1 MKHRDLLTLLLPP
14 GSYASDG
21 PRLAAE
27 LAADGAALDASL
39 NQHGRIRR
47 GITPLFAEQLLP
59 EWERICG
66 LSPQTD
72 APYLAR
78 QEAVLAKLTEV
89 GGLSIPYFTRLA
101 ASLGYHISI
110 QEPEPF
116 RAGINR
122 AGDRLWTRD
131 ISWVW
136 QVVVR
141 GAPVRIYRF
150 RAGQSAAGERLCAFA
165 DPVIESVFNELKP
178 AHTFV
183 YFAYQET

>member
-78 QEAVLAKLTEV
+78 QEAVLAID
-89 GGLSIPYFTRLA
+89 GGMALSDGEGKTKAFGGPVFPGHGVVLR
-101 ASLGYHISI
+101 ISC
-110 QEPEPF
+110 E
-116 RAGINR
+116 
-122 AGDRLWTRD
+122 
-131 ISWVW
+131 
-136 QVVVR
+136 
-141 GAPVRIYRF
+141 
-150 RAGQSAAGERLCAFA
+150 
-165 DPVIESVFNELKP
+165 
-178 AHTFV
+178 
-183 YFAYQET
+183 

>member
-122 AGDRLWTRD
+122 AGDRL
-131 ISWVW
+131 
-136 QVVVR
+136 
-141 GAPVRIYRF
+141 
-150 RAGQSAAGERLCAFA
+150 
-165 DPVIESVFNELKP
+165 
-178 AHTFV
+178 
-183 YFAYQET
+183 